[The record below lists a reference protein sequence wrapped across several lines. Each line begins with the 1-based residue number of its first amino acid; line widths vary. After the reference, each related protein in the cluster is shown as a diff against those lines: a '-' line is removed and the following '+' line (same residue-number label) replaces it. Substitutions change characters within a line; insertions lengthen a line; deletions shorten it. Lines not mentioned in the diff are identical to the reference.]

1 MIPKAADINRE
12 AGTLKVKSEDMYKKT
27 FSLLA
32 ERVTQEVDT
41 PNLFNTTGN
50 VSEVQRI
57 VKKSFDKTA
66 FITSSP

>member
-1 MIPKAADINRE
+1 
-12 AGTLKVKSEDMYKKT
+12 MYKKT